1 VLSSFVNEKC
11 EGRPVRSLN
20 GCVAAEPHQLDCC
33 TLSKAC
39 AAAFAAEPSPSP
51 LRCGRALFL
60 PNVQATKTWN
70 DAIASRV
77 AASDK
82 GAARD
87 AGACLRSPRRSHWMR
102 APIAVCGR
110 LFHGGG
116 REALATYRTDAA
128 VGKLLI
134 GVLRLETR
142 RYRYPATT
150 AALPLSA
157 VSAQVCRSSATVSC
171 GPALDR
177 SGAPAS

>member
-1 VLSSFVNEKC
+1 MRSARDVPCYPSKAGWPRSPASWIAARSQQRV
-11 EGRPVRSLN
+11 RRRSLPN
-20 GCVAAEPHQLDCC
+20 RALPHFGAE
-33 TLSKAC
+33 
-39 AAAFAAEPSPSP
+39 
-51 LRCGRALFL
+51 GLFL
-60 PNVQATKTWN
+60 PIVQATKTWN

-87 AGACLRSPRRSHWMR
+87 AGGCLRSPRWSRWMR

-134 GVLRLETR
+134 GVLRLEAR
-142 RYRYPATT
+142 RYRYPATA